1 MNVSSLLMPI
11 RLRHERW
18 RSSLTFVSWYRK
30 SSPFFAT
37 IRSISSSATRTT
49 RRRASSSDLLGTR
62 RELLI
67 DHLGEVYVLRHTS
80 KGKLILTK

>member
-1 MNVSSLLMPI
+1 MKEND
-11 RLRHERW
+11 LRRESEPDPVEER
-18 RSSLTFVSWYRK
+18 
-30 SSPFFAT
+30 
-37 IRSISSSATRTT
+37 SAPANRQTK
-49 RRRASSSDLLGTR
+49 RRVSSSDLLGTR

>member
-1 MNVSSLLMPI
+1 MTYMKEND
-11 RLRHERW
+11 LRREPGA
-18 RSSLTFVSWYRK
+18 
-30 SSPFFAT
+30 SPVGRRQTPAGHQ
-37 IRSISSSATRTT
+37 T
-49 RRRASSSDLLGTR
+49 RRRVSSTDLLGAC

>member
-1 MNVSSLLMPI
+1 MNVNTSP
-11 RLRHERW
+11 
-18 RSSLTFVSWYRK
+18 RK
-30 SSPFFAT
+30 SESG
-37 IRSISSSATRTT
+37 SAQRREAPADDRT
-49 RRRASSSDLLGTR
+49 RRRVSSSDLLGTR

>member
-1 MNVSSLLMPI
+1 MNENTSPHKSESGSAQRQGAPAD
-11 RLRHERW
+11 ER
-18 RSSLTFVSWYRK
+18 
-30 SSPFFAT
+30 
-37 IRSISSSATRTT
+37 T
-49 RRRASSSDLLGTR
+49 RRRMSSSDLLGTR

>member
-1 MNVSSLLMPI
+1 MPEGDATMNENTSL
-11 RLRHERW
+11 
-18 RSSLTFVSWYRK
+18 RK
-30 SSPFFAT
+30 SD
-37 IRSISSSATRTT
+37 SAGVQRQGAPADDRT

>member
-1 MNVSSLLMPI
+1 MTYMKENDPRRESEPNPVEGRRAPADRQT
-11 RLRHERW
+11 RLR
-18 RSSLTFVSWYRK
+18 V
-30 SSPFFAT
+30 
-37 IRSISSSATRTT
+37 
-49 RRRASSSDLLGTR
+49 SSSDLLRTR